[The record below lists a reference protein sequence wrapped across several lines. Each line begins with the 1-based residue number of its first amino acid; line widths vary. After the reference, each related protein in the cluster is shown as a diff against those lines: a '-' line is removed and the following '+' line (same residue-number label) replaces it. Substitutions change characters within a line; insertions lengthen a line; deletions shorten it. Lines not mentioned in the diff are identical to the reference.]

1 MIVVTVGTHEQ
12 QFNRLVEYM
21 DNWAGEHDEEVVI
34 QTGYSTYQPKHCVWQ
49 RFYKQSE
56 MDDFIKN
63 ARIVVTHGGPCCY
76 IEVVNLGKVPIVV
89 PRLHALGEHVD
100 DHQLEI
106 GRELKK
112 QRHNII
118 LIEDINDLGDIL
130 IRYDEI
136 IKGMD
141 AKPYEP
147 DLDGFC
153 EKLSEACGKLF
164 K

>member
-1 MIVVTVGTHEQ
+1 MILVTVGTHEQ
-12 QFNRLVEYM
+12 QFNRLVEYI
-21 DNWAGEHDEEVVI
+21 DNWAGEHDEEVIV

-49 RFYKQSE
+49 NFYKQVE
-56 MDDFIKN
+56 MDKFVRD

-89 PRLHALGEHVD
+89 PRRHYLGEHVD

-130 IRYDEI
+130 TRYDEI
-136 IKGMD
+136 IKSMD
-141 AKPYEP
+141 ARPYEP
-147 DLDGFC
+147 DIEGFC
-153 EKLSEACGKLF
+153 EKLSEACDKLF

>member
-1 MIVVTVGTHEQ
+1 MILVTVGTHEQ
-12 QFNRLVEYM
+12 QFNRLVEYI
-21 DNWAGEHDEEVVI
+21 DKWAGEHDEEVIV
-34 QTGYSTYQPKHCVWQ
+34 QTGYSTYRPKHCVWQ
-49 RFYKQSE
+49 NFYKQAE
-56 MDDFIKN
+56 MDKFVRD
-63 ARIVVTHGGPCCY
+63 ARVVVTHGGPCCY

-89 PRLHALGEHVD
+89 PRRHSLGEHVD

-130 IRYDEI
+130 TRYDEI

-141 AKPYEP
+141 ARPYEP
-147 DLDGFC
+147 DIEGFC
-153 EKLSEACGKLF
+153 GKLSEACDKLF

>member
-1 MIVVTVGTHEQ
+1 
-12 QFNRLVEYM
+12 
-21 DNWAGEHDEEVVI
+21 
-34 QTGYSTYQPKHCVWQ
+34 
-49 RFYKQSE
+49 
-56 MDDFIKN
+56 MDDFVKN

-147 DLDGFC
+147 DLEGFC